1 APLYLQSHKLPL
13 ITCNLRSQNGPLYLQ
28 SMELSPNSAVQILQI
43 DPLYLQTIR
52 IKAGLIVI
60 AGILAR

>member
-1 APLYLQSHKLPL
+1 
-13 ITCNLRSQNGPLYLQ
+13 
-28 SMELSPNSAVQILQI
+28 MELSPNIAVQILQI

-60 AGILAR
+60 AGILVR

>member
-1 APLYLQSHKLPL
+1 CTFIPAIAL
-13 ITCNLRSQNGPLYLQ
+13 IACNFRSQNGPLYLQ

-60 AGILAR
+60 AGILVR